1 MADLGSGIDL
11 LVIPE
16 PQASASHPAVV
27 AATCSA
33 FAGLPIPNPCV
44 IAIQTDGSTRAAAA
58 AEELRTALD
67 RIVRPV
73 ARRVDVPAH
82 WTSPA
87 SLLHMPPTW
96 KKLLLLISGGR
107 RSFPDTSMAKLLL
120 TAPSAQ
126 VQPVLPRVKN
136 VLKIVG
142 PDLAHLNVKFWDG
155 SIASVVADVLAL
167 AGLTT
172 LDRRVFISYR
182 RTDARPLADQL
193 FDALSRANFDVFLD
207 RFSVDPGV
215 DFQRRLTEELAF
227 KSMVLLLET
236 EHIMESQWTLYEIN
250 FARKH
255 RLGLFALQLPR
266 GTAVPALG
274 PDERKVLTPDDF
286 SSLKRPGRLRKPVLQ
301 QVVQEVETVHGAALI
316 RRRQYL
322 RDAMS
327 AALLKFGAMNQS
339 FGRDG
344 LLSVQTGQGNYI
356 LQLSTRPPEL
366 GDFSLTGGN
375 LAVGTGGFVIAPAD
389 TLSAATTT
397 SLNWLSGVCRIPYFD
412 EGRILDVA
420 RSICGP
426 PAAARPRAADRRSR
440 KR

>member
-1 MADLGSGIDL
+1 MAGSGSDLDL
-11 LVIPE
+11 LVISDS
-16 PQASASHPAVV
+16 QSASPSPV
-27 AATCSA
+27 APTRAA

-44 IAIQTDGSTRAAAA
+44 IAIQTDGSTRAAEA
-58 AEELRTALD
+58 AEELCSALA

-73 ARRVDVPAH
+73 ARPIDVPAQ
-82 WTSPA
+82 WSSPA
-87 SLLHMPPTW
+87 SLLHMPATW

-107 RSFPDTSMAKLLL
+107 RSFTDTSLAKLLL
-120 TAPSAQ
+120 SAPSAQ
-126 VQPVLPRVKN
+126 VLPVLPRVKN
-136 VLKIVG
+136 VPKIVG
-142 PDLAHLNVKFWDG
+142 PDLGHLNVKFWDG

-266 GTAVPALG
+266 GKAVPALG
-274 PDERKVLTPDDF
+274 PDERKILTPEDF

-327 AALLKFGAMNQS
+327 AALLKCGALNQS
-339 FGRDG
+339 FGADG
-344 LLSVQTGQGNYI
+344 LLNVQTQTGSYI
-356 LQLSTRPPEL
+356 VQMTTRPPEL
-366 GDFSLTGGN
+366 SDFSLAGGKT
-375 LAVGTGGFVIAPAD
+375 LSGLSGLIIAPSD
-389 TLSAATTT
+389 TLATATAAN
-397 SLNWLSGVCRIPYFD
+397 LNWLAGVCKIPYFD

-420 RSICGP
+420 RSICGN
-426 PAAARPRAADRRSR
+426 RAATTPRDASPRSR